1 MNKRTTSF
9 PTYDIVCLIAYFIV
23 RVCFITCFVV
33 CLTVVCFIV
42 CFIVRVC
49 VFHRALLRV
58 FHRFV
63 HRPLSL
69 NPQLHA
75 SPTARLKSAID
86 QSPFGHRL
94 PSKFF
99 GSTFFL
105 LRVRS

>member
-1 MNKRTTSF
+1 MFN
-9 PTYDIVCLIAYFIV
+9 
-23 RVCFITCFVV
+23 RV
-33 CLTVVCFIV
+33 LHRA
-42 CFIVRVC
+42 RVFHHVFRRVSDRRVFHRVFHRAC